1 MRRRKL
7 WKRLAYGYDIHIDI
21 NQIILMFIGHN
32 LNLDFLNIKV
42 VTEKMKTFGCLCC
55 ESGPLNLKVTL
66 NKNGFVP
73 GEYVEIKAEVNIL
86 CHRLAYNKQ
95 I

>member
-7 WKRLAYGYDIHIDI
+7 WKRLVYGYAIRIDKYG
-21 NQIILMFIGHN
+21 NFDLMFITHN
-32 LNLDFLNIKV
+32 PNLKFLNIKV

-73 GEYVEIKAEVNIL
+73 GEYIEIKAEVNIV
-86 CHRLAYNKQ
+86 CPSIGIQ
-95 I
+95 

>member
-1 MRRRKL
+1 MVF
-7 WKRLAYGYDIHIDI
+7 D
-21 NQIILMFIGHN
+21 LMFITHN
-32 LNLDFLNIKV
+32 LNLKFLNIKV

-73 GEYVEIKAEVNIL
+73 GEYIEIKAEVNIV
-86 CHRLAYNKQ
+86 CPSIGIQ
-95 I
+95 